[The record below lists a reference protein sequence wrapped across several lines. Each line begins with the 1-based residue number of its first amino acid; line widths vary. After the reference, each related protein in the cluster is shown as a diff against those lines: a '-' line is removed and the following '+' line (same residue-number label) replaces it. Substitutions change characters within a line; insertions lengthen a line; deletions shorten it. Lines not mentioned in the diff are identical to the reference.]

1 MKRHLFVTFH
11 GPAPGRA
18 QTRARERALRSAAP
32 RCRLCGVCV
41 YARARARA
49 RVCGTP
55 LYRGVSRKRS
65 AWRLCSRCSL
75 RSTYVCVCV
84 YIYTLRPAW
93 GGAGG
98 QVSEQRR
105 ITGESAGRRAIR
117 RRRTRRRDLLQRLNS
132 ALRCSPSADSTRRGS
147 ARPDRVQPRAAQDHE
162 KMRRYEFEFK
172 LS

>member
-1 MKRHLFVTFH
+1 MVPRPAARRH
-11 GPAPGRA
+11 
-18 QTRARERALRSAAP
+18 ARESVRFAALRPGAA
-32 RCRLCGVCV
+32 CAVCGCM
-41 YARARARA
+41 RARARA